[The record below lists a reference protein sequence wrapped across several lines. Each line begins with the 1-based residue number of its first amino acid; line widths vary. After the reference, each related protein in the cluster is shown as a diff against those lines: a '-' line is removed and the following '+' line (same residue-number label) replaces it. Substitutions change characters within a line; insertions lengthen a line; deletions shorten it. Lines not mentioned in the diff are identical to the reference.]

1 MGQNIDSREPT
12 RDPRGEDDTPS
23 SEQPEAPH
31 EKAISGSSAPV
42 SESVPTCRDT
52 KETDEKREAA
62 YSCFTRREKWGII
75 SLISLASIFSSVA
88 HVTR

>member
-1 MGQNIDSREPT
+1 MGQDIDSREPT
-12 RDPRGEDDTPS
+12 SDPRGEDDTPS

-31 EKAISGSSAPV
+31 EKAISGSSEPAT
-42 SESVPTCRDT
+42 ESVPTC
-52 KETDEKREAA
+52 KEETDEKREAA